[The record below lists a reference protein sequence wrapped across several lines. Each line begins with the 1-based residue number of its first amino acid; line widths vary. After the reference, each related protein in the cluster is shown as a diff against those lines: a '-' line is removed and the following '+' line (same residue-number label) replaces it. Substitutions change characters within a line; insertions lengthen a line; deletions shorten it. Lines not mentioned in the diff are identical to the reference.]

1 MTGPPWPYC
10 KAMSIAAIVKSFSF
24 TSVVSA
30 LSALILTAALA
41 MPVAAQIAKP
51 ASYSPKQSGAAEAP
65 VVGVID
71 VAKAIDQYPVFIKLR
86 TAVDAKFAK
95 YQEQLKAQMKQLQ
108 ELQVSIQTMGE
119 GVPERDEAEHQY
131 KMGLQTRDF
140 RRKYYNDLLAA
151 EELRMMLQVYEDLD
165 FAVAKVAKKNGVALV
180 LPKRDIPVS
189 AVPIADMQSREV
201 QARVD
206 AFQRRTV
213 WFASAEIDLTGDV
226 IKYMMTPLPDRTSP
240 ERAPAQSKPDGN
252 GASPI
257 KKD

>member
-1 MTGPPWPYC
+1 
-10 KAMSIAAIVKSFSF
+10 MSIAAIVKSFPF

-30 LSALILTAALA
+30 LSALTLTAVLA
-41 MPVAAQIAKP
+41 MPAAAQTAKS
-51 ASYSPKQSGAAEAP
+51 ASHSPQKSGVAEAP

-71 VAKAIDQYPVFIKLR
+71 VAKAIDQYPVYIKLR
-86 TAVDAKFAK
+86 TDVDAKFAK
-95 YQEQLKAQMKQLQ
+95 YQEQLKGQMKQLQ

-140 RRKYYNDLLAA
+140 RRKYFNDLLAA
-151 EELRMMLQVYEDLD
+151 EELRMMLEVYEDLD
-165 FAVAKVAKKNGVALV
+165 FAVAKVAKKNGVSLV
-180 LPKRDIPVS
+180 LPKRDIPIS
-189 AVPIADMQSREV
+189 PLPIADMQSREV

-213 WFASAEIDLTGDV
+213 WFAATEVDLTGDV
-226 IKYMMTPLPDRTSP
+226 IKYMMTPLPDRTSQ
-240 ERAPAQSKPDGN
+240 ERAPAQPKPAAN
-252 GASPI
+252 GAGPI